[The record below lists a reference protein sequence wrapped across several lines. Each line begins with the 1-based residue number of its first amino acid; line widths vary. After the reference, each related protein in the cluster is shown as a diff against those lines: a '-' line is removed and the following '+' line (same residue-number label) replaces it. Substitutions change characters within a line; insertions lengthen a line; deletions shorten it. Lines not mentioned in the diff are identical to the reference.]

1 MFVFSPALHGSLLE
15 HVYNAYENLG
25 NNSLNHEMAPLSF
38 EMIKAGCVHWLS
50 PKFNM
55 MWICCELLHYPFLSR
70 PEMLPGRLPLTVKR
84 KIVEYMRQPC
94 VRAALRNNH
103 FLHFSGGSKYYK
115 YL

>member
-1 MFVFSPALHGSLLE
+1 
-15 HVYNAYENLG
+15 
-25 NNSLNHEMAPLSF
+25 
-38 EMIKAGCVHWLS
+38 
-50 PKFNM
+50 
-55 MWICCELLHYPFLSR
+55 
-70 PEMLPGRLPLTVKR
+70 MLPGRLPLSVKR